1 MWRSPQRVVHDFTDS
16 SPSGGMRLLQ
26 RLIGHGQRWRWGV
39 DGAAGM
45 QEVTVDADAAWASY
59 LWSSRAAVLGGSRSL
74 PQRAAVLVRVSV
86 PTAIWRGGGGAKF
99 PLFFGVRPRVGILY
113 LRVGCSRSTLVVHVV
128 SWLYESFT
136 LTLLLT

>member
-1 MWRSPQRVVHDFTDS
+1 MAPVVGAVVWRAGSEALFGRSLRQQMWRSPQRVVHDFTDS

-26 RLIGHGQRWRWGV
+26 RLIGHGRRWRWGV

-86 PTAIWRGGGGAKF
+86 PTAIWRMAW
-99 PLFFGVRPRVGILY
+99 RWR
-113 LRVGCSRSTLVVHVV
+113 C
-128 SWLYESFT
+128 
-136 LTLLLT
+136 

>member
-1 MWRSPQRVVHDFTDS
+1 MAPVVGAAVWRAGSEALFGRSLRQQMWRSPQRVVHDFTDS

-86 PTAIWRGGGGAKF
+86 PTAIWRMAW
-99 PLFFGVRPRVGILY
+99 RWR
-113 LRVGCSRSTLVVHVV
+113 C
-128 SWLYESFT
+128 
-136 LTLLLT
+136 